1 MNLSPNKQALLKIR
15 ELKQPLAAA
24 QHAPTDEIAIV
35 SIACRFPQTS
45 NTPERFWQ
53 SLIDQR
59 NELNEVPDSRWDLAA
74 FHSENPD
81 TPGKM
86 YARTGAFLEDIDLFD
101 ADFFGIS
108 PREATWVDPQ
118 QRLLLETGWES
129 LERAGWTAEKIGPRT
144 GVFIGWMHNDYQN
157 EASDSFLNLNP
168 YIATGAAG
176 SFLSGRL
183 AYYLGLEGPSL
194 AVDTACSSSL
204 VALHLA
210 CHSLT
215 RKECDQAMAGGVN
228 VIASPTTNILTC
240 KLKALSPT
248 GQSRAFDAGANGYV
262 RGEGCGVVTLKR
274 LCDAERDGDPILAV
288 IRGSA
293 IGHNG
298 YGSGLTVPNPRAQE
312 RVIREALRRAEINPH
327 DVAYLEAHGT
337 GTELGDPIE
346 MQAAVAA
353 LAKGRGEENRLLVGS
368 VKTNI
373 GHLEAAAGMA
383 GLIKVLLA
391 MQHQT
396 IPPQLNFEQPNPHI
410 PWDKIPVD
418 IVTEMAPWP
427 NSTQQIAGVSA
438 FGMSGTNA
446 HIVLTNYSPK
456 IENRTGHLKDRKRTE
471 HFKDPTSF
479 VANHK
484 QPKEKPL
491 LLVIS
496 AKTEQA
502 LLDQTNRYRSWL
514 NEHHNIPLASI
525 VHTAGVGR
533 RHMEQRL
540 AMVVRSHQEAEQ
552 MLDRLYRSDNQKGV
566 RIGQAQPSSTVAWQ
580 FTGQGSQYVGMAAE
594 LYQTQPVFR
603 KALDHCEAMMQ
614 DLSGQS
620 LLDVLWRQDSL
631 INHTEWTQPGLFAIQ
646 MGLSQLLF
654 SWGLCPDVV
663 LGHSVGQYAAA
674 CVAGVM
680 DWEQGFRLICE
691 RGRLIGDLPTGGS
704 MAAVF
709 AAYEKVESIVA
720 EHTGVSL
727 AAQNGLHTVISGEE
741 TVVNKLIDQ
750 FSEEGIRCKKL
761 NTSHAFH
768 SHLMEPALEAFT
780 RFADSLNF
788 QPTRIPLICNVTG
801 KLVGNEQVL
810 DGTYWAD
817 HIRKP
822 VRYADSIASLQE
834 MQANFLLE
842 VGPQP
847 VLTGMAR
854 SVWQGERSSLVCC
867 LEKDVDDEVSLLDIV
882 AQGYVQGITPDFT
895 KLNSEQSEQNL
906 LLPTYPFQRQRYWGP
921 AKPKAAQAISHTA
934 HPLLGEKCPLAGLPG
949 EIRFEKIIE
958 PDSPPWLTDH
968 EVMGSIVFPGAGFID
983 LALAVQPA
991 IELSEI
997 VFEQPLR
1004 LQGRTR
1010 IQSVLR
1016 TDDESGKSLQ
1026 VYASSEQAENWTRC
1040 FRSTVVESE
1049 TKLPPAINLP
1059 EILASLPETADVD
1072 QFYGLLGNLGLNY
1085 GSAFRVIK
1093 SLKFSTEFVVA
1104 ELQTTSDLRG
1114 YTIPPT
1120 LLDGAFHSLAA
1131 GLLRENTDDL
1141 FLPVRIER
1149 VVCHR
1154 AMTEDVFSFAKWTE
1168 PEGDVRSADITLLD
1182 RQGAVLAEIKNLT
1195 VKRLDRA
1202 LLRRMSG
1209 AADTHLLYDL
1219 QWQNYRL
1226 PMTELE
1232 PKNWL
1237 IISPE
1242 RSNPTEIALSHQ
1254 HLAESI
1260 STLIRERGHR
1270 ASHVQLGKTET
1281 LQENSA
1287 DCYQL
1292 NGQNQEHWQQLLQ
1305 KLGEGESS
1313 AIPQGVIWL
1322 ACHSG
1327 DVESEF
1333 TLSTAR
1339 LHFPGLLALLSV
1351 CHTEEIH
1358 GFECGF
1364 QIVTSNS
1371 LSLPDTASRSD
1382 SSVIEAQQVD
1392 PIQSQFWGFGRA
1404 LGAEHPEFHCR
1415 LIDVETSDL
1424 TDDSELAD
1432 SVVEYILND
1441 TPENQIAI
1449 RSNRYFVPRLQST
1462 RFPSIDDVEFPID
1475 SEGSYLITG
1484 GLGMLGRQAGLWLAN
1499 KGAAHVVL
1507 VSRRPPHESTLELI
1521 SEIEKLNCR
1530 VMIHQADSSSRE
1542 DMQQLCNKFGTDWPT
1557 LKGVIHAAGVLDDGL
1572 IADQSWERFE
1582 KVLEPKVLGAS
1593 LLDELTRDFDLD
1605 FFVLYSSAASL
1616 LGSPGQTNYAAANG
1630 FLDGLA
1636 DRRRQLGLPAISLNW
1651 GPWTEGMADN
1661 ELIVKRL
1668 ALQGITPLTVDD
1680 AHKVL
1685 EKAVRASLQQA
1696 LVLDVDWKRMGG
1708 GSESP
1713 PLFEK
1718 LSAVSQRSKAGDSE
1732 MVGKLKRL
1740 QGSARQQLIID
1751 TVQNQFQQILST
1763 PEAPEVDRPLIE
1775 MGMDSLMAVEF
1786 SMQLQSMLGDDYTVS
1801 PTMLFDH
1808 PTITAIA
1815 EHVLS
1820 MIDDAAETESPQVET
1835 GTPATGGESVS
1846 VLGTADQLTRDDIAI
1861 IGMSCRFPG
1870 AKDVNEFWENLL
1882 AGVDSVREVP
1892 ADRWDVNAFYSPD
1905 REPGTMY
1912 TKEGGFLDDIDC
1924 FDADFFGISM
1934 EEACW
1939 LDPQHRL
1946 LLENCWTALED
1957 AGVKPYPLQDSN
1969 VGVFM
1974 GIMSSDYASLSTLE
1988 NHSILADFQGAG
2000 FSHSAGVG
2008 RISYSFGFEGP
2019 SLAIDTASSSSL
2031 VAVCQAMRSL
2041 QEGHCNMALAG
2052 GVNAIL
2058 TPFNSL
2064 LMAKTGML
2072 SPDGRCKSFSAGAD
2086 GFGRGE
2092 GCGVVVLKRLA
2103 DAERDGDQVLA
2114 VVRGGAISH
2123 NGFSSSITSPNS
2135 RSQSRLIQDA
2145 LQDARVKPAQV
2156 QYLEAHGTGTEY
2168 GDPMELTAAAAV
2180 FGRGR
2185 NQNNRLLVGSV
2196 KANISHLEA
2205 AGGISGLIKA
2215 VLAMRHGVIPPQLHC
2230 EEPSPHIPWKR
2241 LSLDMVQEQTV
2252 WPETE
2257 ERIAA
2262 VTALGLAGTNA
2273 HVILSSQSK
2282 HRVPQ
2287 RRTVAERSD
2296 DSPVQL
2302 LTMSAKSISSLK
2314 ETVARYYN
2322 YLSVNEEVNLTDFC
2336 FTAATGRRVFD
2347 YRIGVMGATQEEM
2360 AARLQELDEQLTKT
2374 EADHTQLGLDSDG
2387 FLAGYVKESPKL
2399 GWVFRDASAQDLMYA
2414 KSLYQQQYPFREL
2427 VDRLNGVYQSL
2438 TNSDSDSTTVDLTS
2452 WFDDSTGEKNAS
2464 DLPLDVIQFVCQLGL
2479 AEVWQ
2484 VHGVEPDVVAGFGIG
2499 QYAAAIFTG
2508 MLSPEEGLKLIV
2520 ERDRLL
2526 KNSSMT
2532 SSRPTTDESNL
2543 DETTKA
2549 VLQQFE
2555 EFADTL
2561 NYFPANRLILNSL
2574 TGQAVPMQQL
2584 LAGSFWREH
2593 AVAKENIAETLAR
2606 VIEMNCELV
2615 LEIGVGQAVNEVTE
2629 KLAEEQSLTLLPG
2642 IQSNGESP
2650 CSITRT
2656 LASLFVGGCPL
2667 DLVASY
2673 ANLEP
2678 QKMSLPTYPFDR
2690 KRYWISDLVQAGSAV
2705 K

>member
-1 MNLSPNKQALLKIR
+1 MKLSPNKQALLKIR
-15 ELKQPLAAA
+15 ELKQELADA
-24 QHAPTDEIAIV
+24 QHPPTDEIAIV

-45 NTPERFWQ
+45 NSPEQFWQ
-53 SLIDQR
+53 SLIDRR

-86 YARTGAFLEDIDLFD
+86 YARTGAFLEEIDSFD

-129 LERAGWTAEKIGPRT
+129 LERAGWTTEKIGPRT
-144 GVFIGWMHNDYQN
+144 GVFVGWMHNDYQN

-210 CHSLT
+210 CLSLT
-215 RKECDQAMAGGVN
+215 RNECDQALAGGVN

-248 GQSRAFDAGANGYV
+248 GESRAFDAGANGYV

-274 LCDAERDGDPILAV
+274 LRDAERDGDPILAV

-298 YGSGLTVPNPRAQE
+298 FSSGLTVPNPRAQE
-312 RVIREALRRAEINPH
+312 RVIQQALRRAKINPH

-353 LAKGRGEENRLLVGS
+353 LAKGRSEENPLLVGS

-391 MQHQT
+391 MQNQT

-410 PWDKIPVD
+410 PWDQIPVN
-418 IVTEMAPWP
+418 IVTEMTPWP
-427 NSTQQIAGVSA
+427 NASQLIAGVSA

-446 HIVLTNYSPK
+446 HVVLTNYSPS
-456 IENRTGHLKDRKRTE
+456 IENRNGRRNNTISERTQQ
-471 HFKDPTSF
+471 FKDTKHEKR
-479 VANHK
+479 N
-484 QPKEKPL
+484 EKPQ

-502 LLDQTNRYRSWL
+502 LLEQTNHYRNWL
-514 NEHHNIPLASI
+514 TQHHEVPLASI
-525 VHTAGVGR
+525 AHTAGVGR

-552 MLDRLYRSDNQKGV
+552 LFDRIYRSDNQQGV
-566 RIGQAQPSSTVAWQ
+566 HIGQAQPSSVVAWQ
-580 FTGQGSQYVGMAAE
+580 FTGQGSQYHGMAAE
-594 LYQTQPVFR
+594 LYETQLKFR
-603 KALDHCEAMMQ
+603 EVLDDCEAMMQ

-620 LLDVLWRQDSL
+620 LLEVLWQEETLLNR
-631 INHTEWTQPGLFAIQ
+631 TEWTQPALFAIQ
-646 MGLSQLLF
+646 RGLAELLI
-654 SWGLCPDVV
+654 SWGLQPDVV

-691 RGRLIGDLPTGGS
+691 RGRLIGELPTGGS

-709 AAYEKVESIVA
+709 AAYEKVESMVA
-720 EHTGVSL
+720 EHSGISV
-727 AAQNGLHTVISGEE
+727 AAQNGLHTVISGE
-741 TVVNKLIDQ
+741 TAIVDVITQQ
-750 FSEEGIRCKKL
+750 FSEEGVRFKKL

-780 RFADSLNF
+780 RFADSLDF
-788 QPTRIPLICNVTG
+788 QPARIPLICNVTG
-801 KLVGNEQVL
+801 QLIGNEQIL
-810 DGTYWAD
+810 DGTYWAN
-817 HIRKP
+817 HIRKT

-834 MQANFLLE
+834 MQASFLLE
-842 VGPQP
+842 LGPQP

-854 SVWQGERSSLVCC
+854 SIWRGSQSALVCC
-867 LEKDVDDEVSLLDIV
+867 LDKDIDDEVVLLDAV
-882 AQGYVQGITPDFT
+882 GQGYVQGIAPDFNQ
-895 KLNSEQSEQNL
+895 LNPKHSKQNL

-921 AKPKAAQAISHTA
+921 AKPKAAQAISHST
-934 HPLLGEKCPLAGLPG
+934 HPLLGEKCSLAGLTD
-949 EIRFEKIIE
+949 EIRFEKVIE

-991 IELSEI
+991 IELKEI

-1016 TDDESGKSLQ
+1016 ADNESGKSLQ
-1026 VYASSEQAENWTRC
+1026 VYASLEQTENWTRC
-1040 FRSTVVESE
+1040 FRSTVVKSESSQ
-1049 TKLPPAINLP
+1049 PPPINLQG
-1059 EILASLPETADVD
+1059 ILANLTETAEID
-1072 QFYGLLGNLGLNY
+1072 QFYGLLGSLGLNY
-1085 GSAFRVIK
+1085 GPAFRVIK

-1104 ELQTTSDLRG
+1104 ELQSMGDLRG

-1131 GLLRENTDDL
+1131 GLLRENADDL
-1141 FLPVRIER
+1141 FLPVGIER
-1149 VVCHR
+1149 VICHR
-1154 AMTEDVFSFAKWTE
+1154 AMTEDVISYATWTE
-1168 PEGDVRSADITLLD
+1168 PEGDVRSADISLLD
-1182 RQGAVLAEIKNLT
+1182 RQGTVLAEIKNLT

-1209 AADTHLLYDL
+1209 TSDTRLLYDL

-1237 IISPE
+1237 IISQKDNTATVAA
-1242 RSNPTEIALSHQ
+1242 SGDQ
-1254 HLAESI
+1254 FLAESI
-1260 STLIRERGHR
+1260 RNLICKKGHR
-1270 ASHVQLGKTET
+1270 AVHVQLATTET
-1281 LQENSA
+1281 LQTKA
-1287 DCYQL
+1287 DDFYQL
-1292 NGQNQEHWQQLLQ
+1292 DGQSQQHWQELLQ
-1305 KLGEGESS
+1305 NLREDEPN
-1313 AIPQGVIWL
+1313 AIPQGVVWL
-1322 ACHSG
+1322 ACSSA
-1327 DVESEF
+1327 DDESESR
-1333 TLSTAR
+1333 LSTSR
-1339 LHFPGLLALLSV
+1339 FHFSSLLALFSACRV
-1351 CHTEEIH
+1351 EKVQS
-1358 GFECGF
+1358 FECGF

-1371 LSLPDTASRSD
+1371 MSLSDASLTGESKAE
-1382 SSVIEAQQVD
+1382 EARYVD

-1404 LGAEHPEFHCR
+1404 LGAENPEFHCR
-1415 LIDVETSDL
+1415 LVDVDHN
-1424 TDDSELAD
+1424 DLAD
-1432 SVVEYILND
+1432 GNEQAESLVEYILND
-1441 TPENQIAI
+1441 TVENQIVI
-1449 RSNRYFVPRLQST
+1449 RSNRYYVPRLQQT
-1462 RFPSIDDVEFPID
+1462 RLTSIDDVEFPID
-1475 SEGSYLITG
+1475 SQGSYLITG
-1484 GLGMLGRQAGLWLAN
+1484 GLGMLGRQAGLWLAK
-1499 KGAAHVVL
+1499 KGASHVVL
-1507 VSRRPPHESTLELI
+1507 VSRRAPSESTVELVN
-1521 SEIEKLNCR
+1521 EMEKLGCR
-1530 VMIHQADSSSRE
+1530 TVIHQADSSSRNDTE
-1542 DMQQLCNKFGTDWPT
+1542 QLCNKFGTDWPL

-1572 IADQSWERFE
+1572 IADQTWERFE
-1582 KVLEPKVLGAS
+1582 KVLEPKVVGAS
-1593 LLDELTRDFDLD
+1593 LLDELTRDFPLD

-1636 DRRRQLGLPAISLNW
+1636 DRRRQQGLPAISLNW

-1661 ELIVKRL
+1661 ELIIKRL

-1680 AHKVL
+1680 AHQIL
-1685 EKAVRASLQQA
+1685 EKSVRARLQQA

-1713 PLFEK
+1713 PLFEN
-1718 LSAVSQRSKAGDSE
+1718 LSANSQKSKTGDSE
-1732 MVGKLKRL
+1732 MVGKLKTL
-1740 QGSARQQLIID
+1740 QGSARLKLLIETI
-1751 TVQNQFQQILST
+1751 QNQFQQILST
-1763 PEAPEVDRPLIE
+1763 PEPPEIDRPLIE

-1786 SMQLQSMLGDDYTVS
+1786 SMQLQSMLGDDYVVS
-1801 PTMLFDH
+1801 QTMLFDH

-1815 EHVLS
+1815 DHVLG
-1820 MIDDAAETESPQVET
+1820 MIDEAAEANSSGVET
-1835 GTPATGGESVS
+1835 GSPAASDESVS
-1846 VLGTADQLTRDDIAI
+1846 ISVSADQIARDDIAI

-1882 AGVDSVREVP
+1882 AGVDSVGEVP
-1892 ADRWDVNAFYSPD
+1892 SDRWDVEAFYSPN
-1905 REPGTMY
+1905 REPGKMY
-1912 TKEGGFLDDIDC
+1912 TREGGFLDDIDC
-1924 FDADFFGISM
+1924 FDAEFFGISH

-1988 NHSILADFQGAG
+1988 NHDILADFQGAG

-2041 QEGHCNMALAG
+2041 QEGHCNLALAG

-2058 TPFNSL
+2058 SPFNSL

-2092 GCGVVVLKRLA
+2092 GCGIVVLKRLS
-2103 DAERDGDQVLA
+2103 DAERDGDQILA

-2123 NGFSSSITSPNS
+2123 NGFSSSITTPNS
-2135 RSQSRLIQDA
+2135 RSQSRLIQNA
-2145 LQDARVKPAQV
+2145 LQDAKINPAQV

-2185 NQNNRLLVGSV
+2185 NQKNRLLVGSV

-2215 VLAMRHGVIPPQLHC
+2215 VLAMQHGVIPQQLHC
-2230 EEPSPHIPWKR
+2230 KEPSPHIPWKR
-2241 LSLDMVQEQTV
+2241 LPLDLVQEQTV
-2252 WPETE
+2252 WPESE

-2273 HVILSSQSK
+2273 HVILSSHPE
-2282 HRVPQ
+2282 HRAPH
-2287 RRTVAERSD
+2287 RLTVEDQPAD
-2296 DSPVQL
+2296 PPVSL
-2302 LTMSAKSISSLK
+2302 LTISANSLSNLRQ
-2314 ETVARYYN
+2314 TVTRYHD
-2322 YLSVNEEVNLTDFC
+2322 YLAANEAVNLTDFC
-2336 FTAATGRRVFD
+2336 YTAATARRIFD
-2347 YRIGVMGATQEEM
+2347 NRIGVMGATQADMVAQLKELANELTNGEGNH
-2360 AARLQELDEQLTKT
+2360 AQLSLQHE
-2374 EADHTQLGLDSDG
+2374 GLLS
-2387 FLAGYVKESPKL
+2387 GYAKETPKL
-2399 GWVFRDASAQDLMYA
+2399 GWVFHDANKQEMLQARV
-2414 KSLYQQQYPFREL
+2414 LYQDQYPFREL
-2427 VDRLNGVYQSL
+2427 VDRLNGVYQTL
-2438 TNSDSDSTTVDLTS
+2438 TNSDSDSATDLIS
-2452 WFDDSTGEKNAS
+2452 WFTDESVAGNMT

-2484 VHGVEPDVVAGFGIG
+2484 TYGVETDVVAGFGIG
-2499 QYAAAIFTG
+2499 QYSAAVFTG
-2508 MLSPEEGLKLIV
+2508 MMSAEEGLKLVV
-2520 ERDRLL
+2520 EWDRLL
-2526 KNSSMT
+2526 KNPGIQSSLST
-2532 SSRPTTDESNL
+2532 SDESKF
-2543 DETTKA
+2543 DEATVAT
-2549 VLQQFE
+2549 LQQFE
-2555 EFADTL
+2555 EFADTM
-2561 NYFPANRLILNSL
+2561 NYFPANRPILNSL
-2574 TGQAVPMQQL
+2574 TGQAVSIQQL

-2593 AVAKENIAETLAR
+2593 AVAKEKIAQTLASF
-2606 VIEMNCELV
+2606 VEMKCQLI
-2615 LEIGVGQAVNEVTE
+2615 LQIGIGQAVEEVNERWS
-2629 KLAEEQSLTLLPG
+2629 AAQSLTILP
-2642 IQSNGESP
+2642 STLSKDESS
-2650 CSITRT
+2650 CSIVPT
-2656 LASLFVGGCPL
+2656 LANLFVRGCSL
-2667 DLVASY
+2667 DLSAPY
-2673 ANLEP
+2673 ARLQP
-2678 QKMSLPTYPFDR
+2678 RKMSLPTSPFER
-2690 KRYWISDLVQAGSAV
+2690 KRHWISDLVQAGRTV
-2705 K
+2705 E

>member
-1 MNLSPNKQALLKIR
+1 MKLSPNKQALLKIR
-15 ELKQPLAAA
+15 ELKQELAAA

-53 SLIDQR
+53 SLLNQR
-59 NELNEVPDSRWDLAA
+59 NELKEVPDSRWDLAA

-194 AVDTACSSSL
+194 AIDTACSSSL

-210 CHSLT
+210 CLSLT
-215 RKECDQAMAGGVN
+215 RNECDQALAGGVN
-228 VIASPTTNILTC
+228 VITSPTTNILTC

-274 LCDAERDGDPILAV
+274 LHDAERDGDPILAV

-298 YGSGLTVPNPRAQE
+298 FSSGLTVPNPRAQE

-337 GTELGDPIE
+337 GTELGDPLE

-353 LAKGRGEENRLLVGS
+353 LAKGRSEENRLLVGS

-391 MQHQT
+391 MQNQM

-410 PWDKIPVD
+410 PWDQIPVD
-418 IVTEMAPWP
+418 IVTEMTPWP
-427 NSTQQIAGVSA
+427 NGAQQIAGVSA

-446 HIVLTNYSPK
+446 HVVLTNYLPK
-456 IENRTGHLKDRKRTE
+456 TANRNGHLSDHIRERTQ
-471 HFKDPTSF
+471 HFKDE
-479 VANHK
+479 K
-484 QPKEKPL
+484 QKEKPQ

-502 LLDQTNRYRSWL
+502 LLEQTNRYRSWL
-514 NEHHNIPLASI
+514 NEHHEIPLANI
-525 VHTAGVGR
+525 AHAAGVGR
-533 RHMEQRL
+533 PHMEQRL

-552 MLDRLYRSDNQKGV
+552 LLDRLFRSDTQQGV
-566 RIGQAQPSSTVAWQ
+566 RIGQAQSTSTVAWQ

-594 LYQTQPVFR
+594 LYQTQSVFR
-603 KALDHCEAMMQ
+603 DALDACEAMMQ

-620 LLDVLWRQDSL
+620 LLDVLWRQEAL
-631 INHTEWTQPGLFAIQ
+631 LNRTEWTQPGLFALQ
-646 MGLSQLLF
+646 MGLAQLLL
-654 SWGLCPDVV
+654 SWGLRPDVV

-709 AAYEKVESIVA
+709 TAYEKVESIVA

-741 TVVNKLIDQ
+741 TVVNKLIEQ
-750 FSEEGIRCKKL
+750 FSEEGVRCKKL

-780 RFADSLNF
+780 RFADALDF
-788 QPTRIPLICNVTG
+788 QPTRIPLVCNVTG
-801 KLVGNEQVL
+801 QLVGNEQVL
-810 DGTYWAD
+810 DGIYWAD

-834 MQANFLLE
+834 MQANFLVE

-854 SVWQGERSSLVCC
+854 SVWQGERSALACC
-867 LEKDVDDEVSLLDIV
+867 LEKDVEDEISLLDVV

-895 KLNSEQSEQNL
+895 KFNPDQSEQNL

-934 HPLLGEKCPLAGLPG
+934 HPLLGEKCSLAGLSS
-949 EIRFEKIIE
+949 EMRFEKIIE

-968 EVMGSIVFPGAGFID
+968 EVMGAIVFPGAAFID

-991 IELSEI
+991 IELKEI

-1026 VYASSEQAENWTRC
+1026 VYASPEQTENWTRC
-1040 FRSTVVESE
+1040 FRSSVVESE
-1049 TKLPPAINLP
+1049 AKIPSAIDLQ
-1059 EILASLPETADVD
+1059 EILASLSETADVD

-1104 ELQTTSDLRG
+1104 ELQTTGDLRG

-1131 GLLRENTDDL
+1131 GLLRENADDL
-1141 FLPVRIER
+1141 FLPVSIER

-1154 AMTEDVFSFAKWTE
+1154 PMTEDVFSLAKWTE

-1182 RQGAVLAEIKNLT
+1182 RQGTVLAEIKNLT

-1209 AADTHLLYDL
+1209 NADTRLLYDL

-1237 IISPE
+1237 IISQE
-1242 RSNPTEIALSHQ
+1242 HSSPTEVTSSQQI
-1254 HLAESI
+1254 LAESI
-1260 STLIRERGHR
+1260 PTLIRERGHR
-1270 ASHVQLGKTET
+1270 GIHVQLGITET
-1281 LQENSA
+1281 LQENSD
-1287 DCYQL
+1287 DCYTL
-1292 NGQNQEHWQQLLQ
+1292 NGQSREHWQQLLQ
-1305 KLGEGESS
+1305 KLGDGESR
-1313 AIPQGVIWL
+1313 AIPQGVVWL
-1322 ACHSG
+1322 ACDLG
-1327 DVESEF
+1327 DVESESN
-1333 TLSTAR
+1333 LSTAR
-1339 LHFPGLLALLSV
+1339 LHFPGLLTLLSA
-1351 CHTEEIH
+1351 CNTEEIH

-1371 LSLPDTASRSD
+1371 MSLSDAASSSD
-1382 SSVIEAQQVD
+1382 SNAIEAQHVD

-1415 LIDVETSDL
+1415 LIDVETNDL
-1424 TDDSELAD
+1424 SVDSEQAD
-1432 SVVEYILND
+1432 SVVEYILNN
-1441 TPENQIAI
+1441 TVENQIAI
-1449 RSNRYFVPRLQST
+1449 RSNRYYVPRLQPT
-1462 RFPSIDDVEFPID
+1462 RLSSIDDIKFPID

-1499 KGAAHVVL
+1499 KGASHVVL
-1507 VSRRPPHESTLELI
+1507 VSRRPPNESTLELV
-1521 SEIEKLNCR
+1521 SEIEKLDCR

-1542 DMQQLCNKFGTDWPT
+1542 DMQQLCNKFGTDWPA
-1557 LKGVIHAAGVLDDGL
+1557 LKGVIHAAGLLDDGL

-1680 AHKVL
+1680 AHNVL
-1685 EKAVRASLQQA
+1685 EKAVRANLQQA

-1732 MVGKLKRL
+1732 MVGKLKTL
-1740 QGSARQQLIID
+1740 QGSARQQLLID

-1763 PEAPEVDRPLIE
+1763 PEAPEIDRPLIE

-1820 MIDDAAETESPQVET
+1820 MIDEAAESESPKVEA
-1835 GTPATGGESVS
+1835 GTPATSGESDS
-1846 VLGTADQLTRDDIAI
+1846 VLASADQLTRDNIAI

-1912 TKEGGFLDDIDC
+1912 TKEGGFLDDIDS
-1924 FDADFFGISM
+1924 FDADFFGISK

-1957 AGVKPYPLQDSN
+1957 AGVNPYPLQDSN

-1988 NHSILADFQGAG
+1988 NHDILADFQGAG

-2145 LQDARVKPAQV
+2145 LQDARIKPAQV

-2168 GDPMELTAAAAV
+2168 GDPMELTAAASV

-2185 NQNNRLLVGSV
+2185 NQKNRLLVGSV

-2215 VLAMRHGVIPPQLHC
+2215 VLAIRNGVIPPQLHC

-2241 LSLDMVQEQTV
+2241 LPLDMVQEQTV

-2282 HRVPQ
+2282 HRTSQ
-2287 RRTVAERSD
+2287 KRTIAERPD
-2296 DSPVQL
+2296 DPPVQL

-2314 ETVARYYN
+2314 ETVARYYD
-2322 YLSVNEEVNLTDFC
+2322 YLSANEAVNLTDFC

-2347 YRIGVMGATQEEM
+2347 YRIGVMGATQAEM
-2360 AARLQELDEQLTKT
+2360 AARLQELDQQLTKD
-2374 EADHTQLGLDSDG
+2374 ELDHTQLGLQSEG
-2387 FLAGYVKESPKL
+2387 FLSGYAKESPKL
-2399 GWVFRDASAQDLMYA
+2399 GWVFRDASAQDLVYA

-2427 VDRLNGVYQSL
+2427 VDRLNGVYQTL
-2438 TNSDSDSTTVDLTS
+2438 TNSDSDSSADLTS
-2452 WFDDSTGEKNAS
+2452 WFDDSTGEKKAT

-2499 QYAAAIFTG
+2499 QYAAAVFTG
-2508 MLSPEEGLKLIV
+2508 MLSLEEGLKLVV

-2526 KNSSMT
+2526 KNTSMMSSQ
-2532 SSRPTTDESNL
+2532 SSTDESNL

-2549 VLQQFE
+2549 ALQQFE
-2555 EFADTL
+2555 EFADTMD
-2561 NYFPANRLILNSL
+2561 YFPANRLILNSL

-2593 AVAKENIAETLAR
+2593 AVGKEKIAESLSSI
-2606 VIEMNCELV
+2606 VEINCELV
-2615 LEIGVGQAVNEVTE
+2615 LEIGVGQAITEVCE
-2629 KLAEEQSLTLLPG
+2629 KLSAEQTLTVLPST
-2642 IQSNGESP
+2642 QSNGVSP
-2650 CSITRT
+2650 CSIITT

-2667 DLVASY
+2667 DLVALY
-2673 ANLEP
+2673 AKLEP
-2678 QKMSLPTYPFDR
+2678 QKMSLPTYPFER
-2690 KRYWISDLVQAGSAV
+2690 KRYWISDLVQAGSTV
-2705 K
+2705 E